1 MVSVVKPV
9 EQVASICSA
18 SGLDTVVRQ
27 RASCSTATGV
37 VFHLH
42 YMLILSHKSRKTKKH
57 RNKRHK
63 SKTVILTHEDTEV
76 ELH

>member
-42 YMLILSHKSRKTKKH
+42 CMLILSHKSSKTK
-57 RNKRHK
+57 NTETKRHK
-63 SKTVILTHEDTEV
+63 SKTVILTHEDNEV
-76 ELH
+76 ELG

>member
-9 EQVASICSA
+9 VQVASICSA

-27 RASCSTATGV
+27 RASCSAATGV

-42 YMLILSHKSRKTKKH
+42 YMLILSHKSSKTKK
-57 RNKRHK
+57 
-63 SKTVILTHEDTEV
+63 TETIAKDINQKP
-76 ELH
+76 

>member
-42 YMLILSHKSRKTKKH
+42 YMLILSHKSSKTKKTQ
-57 RNKRHK
+57 KQ
-63 SKTVILTHEDTEV
+63 KTQIKNRDIDARGH
-76 ELH
+76 